1 MTFFNFS
8 KLFRKFVQNK
18 FMIISLVGYMGS
30 GKSHISKILS
40 EKINFSLIDLDKEIC
55 KRNKLTIPEIF
66 EKKGEIY
73 FRKLERET
81 LEEILATKENIVLS
95 LGGGTPVYY
104 NNMEIINNNST
115 SFFLRTS
122 ISTLIER
129 ISKQKEK
136 RPLIA
141 NIPDEDLPE
150 FIAKHLFER
159 NQFYSKA
166 QFSISTDSKEPEI
179 IMNEIIEKL
188 YL

>member
-1 MTFFNFS
+1 
-8 KLFRKFVQNK
+8 
-18 FMIISLVGYMGS
+18 MIISLVGYMGC

-40 EKINFSLIDLDKEIC
+40 EKINFKLIDLDKEISR
-55 KRNKLTIPEIF
+55 RNKLTIPEIF

-81 LEEILATKENIVLS
+81 LEEILATEENLILS

-104 NNMEIINNNST
+104 NNMEIINNNSK
-115 SFFLRTS
+115 SIFLRAS
-122 ISTLIER
+122 VGTLAER
-129 ISKQKEK
+129 LSKQKEK

-141 NIPDEDLPE
+141 NISDENLPE

-159 NQFYSKA
+159 NEFYSKA
-166 QFSISTDSKEPEI
+166 MISVTTDSREPEAI
-179 IMNEIIEKL
+179 VDEIIEKL

>member
-1 MTFFNFS
+1 
-8 KLFRKFVQNK
+8 
-18 FMIISLVGYMGS
+18 MIISLVGYMGS

-40 EKINFSLIDLDKEIC
+40 DKINFKLIDLDKEISR
-55 KRNKLTIPEIF
+55 RNKLTIPEIF

-81 LEEILATKENIVLS
+81 LEEILATQENIVLS

-104 NNMEIINNNST
+104 NNMEIINNNSA
-115 SFFLRTS
+115 SVFLRAS
-122 ISTLIER
+122 ISTLAER

-141 NIPDEDLPE
+141 KIADEDLPE

-159 NQFYSKA
+159 NVYYSKA
-166 QFSISTDSKEPEI
+166 QLSINTDEKNPEDI
-179 IMNEIIEKL
+179 IQEIIEKL

>member
-1 MTFFNFS
+1 
-8 KLFRKFVQNK
+8 
-18 FMIISLVGYMGS
+18 MIISLVGYMGS

-40 EKINFSLIDLDKEIC
+40 DKLNFKLIDLDKEIS

-66 EKKGEIY
+66 DKKGEIY

-81 LEEILATKENIVLS
+81 LEEILASEKNVVLS

-104 NNMEIINNNST
+104 NNMEIINHNSK
-115 SFFLRTS
+115 SVFLRAS
-122 ISTLIER
+122 VGTLAER
-129 ISKQKEK
+129 LSKQKEK

-141 NIPDEDLPE
+141 NIDDENLAE

-159 NQFYSKA
+159 NPFYSKA
-166 QFSISTDSKEPEI
+166 QYHVNTDRREPEDI
-179 IMNEIIEKL
+179 VNEIAEKL

>member
-1 MTFFNFS
+1 
-8 KLFRKFVQNK
+8 
-18 FMIISLVGYMGS
+18 MIISLVGYMGS

-40 EKINFSLIDLDKEIC
+40 EKINFKLIDLDKEISR
-55 KRNKLTIPEIF
+55 RNKLTIPEIF

-81 LEEILATKENIVLS
+81 LEEILASEENVILS
-95 LGGGTPVYY
+95 LGGGTPAYY
-104 NNMEIINNNST
+104 NNMEIINLNSK
-115 SFFLRTS
+115 SVFLRAS
-122 ISTLIER
+122 VGTLAGR

-141 NIPDEDLPE
+141 NISDEDLPE

-159 NQFYSKA
+159 NEFYGKA
-166 QFSISTDSKEPEI
+166 QYQVNTDSREPEAI
-179 IMNEIIEKL
+179 VQEIIEKL

>member
-1 MTFFNFS
+1 
-8 KLFRKFVQNK
+8 
-18 FMIISLVGYMGS
+18 MIISLVGYMGC

-40 EKINFSLIDLDKEIC
+40 EKINFKLIDLDKEISR
-55 KRNKLTIPEIF
+55 RNKLTIPEIF

-81 LEEILATKENIVLS
+81 LEEILATEENLILS

-104 NNMEIINNNST
+104 NNMEIINNNSK
-115 SFFLRTS
+115 SIFLKAS
-122 ISTLIER
+122 VSTLAER
-129 ISKQKEK
+129 LSKQKEK

-141 NIPDEDLPE
+141 NISDENLPE

-159 NQFYSKA
+159 NEFYSKA
-166 QFSISTDSKEPEI
+166 MISVTTDSREPEAI
-179 IMNEIIEKL
+179 VDEIIEKL

>member
-1 MTFFNFS
+1 M
-8 KLFRKFVQNK
+8 V
-18 FMIISLVGYMGS
+18 ISLIGYMGS

-40 EKINFSLIDLDKEIC
+40 DKINFKLIDLDKEISW
-55 KRNKLTIPEIF
+55 RNKLTIPEIF

-81 LEEILATKENIVLS
+81 LEEILATQENIVLS

-104 NNMEIINNNST
+104 NNMEIINHNSK
-115 SFFLRTS
+115 SIFLRAS
-122 ISTLIER
+122 ISTLVER
-129 ISKQKEK
+129 LSKQKEK

-141 NIPDEDLPE
+141 KITDEDLPE

-159 NQFYSKA
+159 NIFYSKA
-166 QFSISTDSKEPEI
+166 QFSISTDNKTPEDIVKEI
-179 IMNEIIEKL
+179 TEKL